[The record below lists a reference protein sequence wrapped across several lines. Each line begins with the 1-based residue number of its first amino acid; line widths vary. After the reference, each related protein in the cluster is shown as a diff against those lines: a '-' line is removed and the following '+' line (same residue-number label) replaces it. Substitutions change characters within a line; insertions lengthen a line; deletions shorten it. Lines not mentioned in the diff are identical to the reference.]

1 MDKGR
6 VGAEEEEEKERKK
19 NRDREQ
25 TVRNKEK
32 RSGGTRCRVREER
45 RGNGRTASLSACVR
59 VIFREEEPFFSA
71 PPPLRNPLEE
81 KRS

>member
-59 VIFREEEPFFSA
+59 VIFRGKSHFFFCSTPSEK
-71 PPPLRNPLEE
+71 PP
-81 KRS
+81 